1 MGDISIKG
9 KGMVGRMG
17 QSAQETSKKKLQKS
31 IKEKKGRHY
40 RQYKTF
46 DAPPA
51 TLVKAGMT
59 EGKLYK
65 KGGKV

>member
-1 MGDISIKG
+1 MGDKSIKG
-9 KGMVGRMG
+9 KGILGRRPAH
-17 QSAQETSKKKLQKS
+17 AQETSKKKLQKS
-31 IKEKKGRHY
+31 IKEKTGRHY
-40 RQYKTF
+40 RQHKTF
-46 DAPPA
+46 DAPPT

>member
-1 MGDISIKG
+1 MADKSIKG
-9 KGMVGRMG
+9 RGMLG
-17 QSAQETSKKKLQKS
+17 KKILTTKLIEQKELQKS

-40 RQYKTF
+40 RQHKTF
-46 DAPPA
+46 DAPPT

>member
-9 KGMVGRMG
+9 KCMLGRMG

-31 IKEKKGRHY
+31 IKEKKGSGIALRGGGRAFY
-40 RQYKTF
+40 
-46 DAPPA
+46 
-51 TLVKAGMT
+51 
-59 EGKLYK
+59 